1 MVTCKGVTVAD
12 GQHISTIAICGGK
25 IEFSTSK
32 DFQKLEKRIIGN
44 YLDLNFVSLLPDIS

>member
-32 DFQKLEKRIIGN
+32 DFQKLEKKN
-44 YLDLNFVSLLPDIS
+44 YWKLFGFEFCFTAP